1 MSKVPLAFSAM
12 FFISVM
18 LFNSLRHPIIIFL
31 GLPLALIGMAA
42 GLLIF
47 DMPFGFM
54 ALLGFL
60 SLSGMLMKN
69 EIVLLDQ
76 INIDLALGKKPLQ
89 AVIDSAVRRVRPVA
103 LAAFTTVLGMIPL
116 LSDAFFGAMAVTIMG
131 GLTFATILT
140 LVVVPVLYCTFFRV
154 YEHTPA
160 QVDDISDVDN
170 FDNADTIALV
180 Q

>member
-1 MSKVPLAFSAM
+1 
-12 FFISVM
+12 
-18 LFNSLRHPIIIFL
+18 
-31 GLPLALIGMAA
+31 
-42 GLLIF
+42 
-47 DMPFGFM
+47 
-54 ALLGFL
+54 
-60 SLSGMLMKN
+60 MLMKN

-89 AVIDSAVRRVRPVA
+89 AVIDSAVSRVRPVS

-116 LSDAFFGAMAVTIMG
+116 LADAFFGAMAVTIMG

-160 QVDDISDVDN
+160 QLNGPEAMSN
-170 FDNADTIALV
+170 FDGTKALDGTSGV
-180 Q
+180 FK